1 MIVNYQAIDRSGALV
16 HDNLVVENA
25 SQAYGELTRNGLI
38 PVSIIEQKSRA
49 TAPIQSLQKLF
60 DGLGFSKAPDPRRA
74 KRKELPFFTEQ
85 MAILLETGTPVAAS
99 LSALER
105 QLTCPHWRLLV
116 GQLKKRVIEGSS
128 LASAVGSYPEIFD
141 PIFSSMI
148 SAGEASGKLPAILS
162 RLAQLSRQS
171 DRLKHKVISAMIY
184 PALLTTIAFSVILVL
199 IFFVLPRFSAIFVE
213 MKVELPGSTKTL
225 LAISA
230 IVRHHFILTLGSVM
244 GMITTFVLWVR
255 SRRGKRFI
263 ARNVLRLPVIGSLI
277 CSTNNARICRLIGL
291 LVESSITLLDAL
303 ELTRASVK
311 HFMFVELLK
320 NMHGNVLVGRS
331 MHEIMA
337 ATKIVPASI
346 TQMVH
351 TGEENAQVGRIMTLL
366 ADHLDDRNETR
377 IGTLTSVM
385 EPLILILMGMI
396 IGTVAISLVLPMF
409 DLSRISG

>member
-1 MIVNYQAIDRSGALV
+1 MIVTYQAIDRSGALV
-16 HDNLVVENA
+16 NDNLVVDDA
-25 SQAYGELTRNGLI
+25 SQVYSELARNGLI
-38 PVSIIEQKSRA
+38 PVSITEQKSRS
-49 TAPIQSLQKLF
+49 TTHIQGLQKLCA
-60 DGLGFSKAPDPRRA
+60 GLGFSKAPDPRRA

-116 GQLKKRVIEGSS
+116 GQLKKRVIEGAS
-128 LASAVGSYPEIFD
+128 LASAVGAYPEIFD

-148 SAGEASGKLPAILS
+148 SAGEASGKLSTILS

-184 PALLTTIAFSVILVL
+184 PALLTTIALSVIMVL
-199 IFFVLPRFSAIFVE
+199 IFFVLPRFSAIFIE
-213 MKVELPGSTKTL
+213 MNVELPGSTKTL
-225 LAISA
+225 LAISD
-230 IVRHHFILTLGSVM
+230 IVRNHFILVLISAVSV
-244 GMITTFVLWVR
+244 ITSLVLWIR
-255 SRRGKRFI
+255 SQRGKRFI
-263 ARNVLRLPVIGSLI
+263 ARTALKIPVIGSLI

-291 LVESSITLLDAL
+291 LVESSITLLDAI
-303 ELTRASVK
+303 ELTCASVT
-311 HFMFVELLK
+311 HFMFVDLLEK
-320 NMHGNVLVGRS
+320 MHGNVLVGRS

-337 ATKIVPASI
+337 ETKIVPASI

-377 IGTLTSVM
+377 ISTLTSVM
-385 EPLILILMGMI
+385 EPLILIFMGMI

-409 DLSRISG
+409 DLSRIS